1 MARVTVEDCVKEVP
15 NRFDLVLLSSQR
27 ARQISAGSPLTV
39 DRDNDKNPIIA
50 LREIASKTVPLD
62 ELEEN
67 LIQSMQKYIPG
78 DEPEEEFVELLTEEV
93 SVQEEAQQVTQ
104 SDEQLAL
111 DEEISD
117 DEENNEDVSEDVDT
131 SEEE

>member
-15 NRFDLVLLSSQR
+15 NRFDLVLLAAQR
-27 ARQISAGSPLTV
+27 ARQVSAGSPLTI

-67 LIQSMQKYIPG
+67 IIQGLQKYVPG
-78 DEPEEEFVELLTEEV
+78 DEPEEELVELISEE
-93 SVQEEAQQVTQ
+93 SDLKEEASQVVEV
-104 SDEQLAL
+104 DEQLEVDA
-111 DEEISD
+111 EISED
-117 DEENNEDVSEDVDT
+117 IEENDDVADDVDST
-131 SEEE
+131 EEE